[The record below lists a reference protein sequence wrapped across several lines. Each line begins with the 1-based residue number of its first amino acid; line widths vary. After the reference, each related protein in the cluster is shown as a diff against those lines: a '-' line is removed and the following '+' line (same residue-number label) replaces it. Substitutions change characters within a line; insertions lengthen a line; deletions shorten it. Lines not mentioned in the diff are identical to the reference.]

1 MSEDKKPKLRPVF
14 ENLET
19 ALKTWWKHLI
29 KFVRIYLW
37 GLLFTLAPIMIFLIV
52 LGLGF
57 LTRLEQTL
65 PFLII
70 GGFIGI
76 WALIF
81 AIYFA
86 VRTYISLFILVKK
99 EYSGKELEIYKES
112 KDYFW
117 SYLAL
122 VALTFILMMLWFL
135 ALIIPAIIYSIF
147 YAFAVYA
154 FMFEG
159 KRDIS
164 AVKRSQELVTGYWWA
179 VFGRFLFIGLI
190 LWIFMMIISIPLNFV
205 PETSLFAIVWTAF
218 IQIVNYLVGP
228 ICMLFTYQIYQ
239 DLVKI
244 KK

>member
-1 MSEDKKPKLRPVF
+1 MSEEKKPKLRPVF

-19 ALKTWWKHLI
+19 AIKTWWKHLI

-70 GGFIGI
+70 GGFIGV
-76 WALIF
+76 WAFIF
-81 AIYFA
+81 AIYFGI
-86 VRTYISLFILVKK
+86 RTYLSLFLLVKK
-99 EYSGKELEIYKES
+99 DYAGKELEIYKES
-112 KDYFW
+112 KEYFW
-117 SYLAL
+117 SYLAV
-122 VALTFILMMLWFL
+122 VALTAILMMLWFL

-147 YAFAVYA
+147 YAFTVYA

-190 LWIFMMIISIPLNFV
+190 LWVFIMIISIPLNFV
-205 PETSLFAIVWTAF
+205 PETSAFAIIWGAF
-218 IQIVNYLVGP
+218 IQIVNYLIGP
-228 ICMLFTYQIYQ
+228 ICMLFTYQMYQ
-239 DLVKI
+239 DLVRI